1 VETSVNTKSST
12 LVRGLGLSASIAVVM
27 GSIIGQG
34 IFLVPS
40 QVARSVGSASWA
52 IAAWLVG
59 GTIVL
64 FATFCYA
71 ELGAALPHTG
81 GEYVYLERGLG
92 SHWGFLFGW
101 TSAVLQGPATAAW
114 ISAGLLRI
122 SAFLF
127 PSVRVAIL
135 TWSIP
140 EPFHADPY
148 RFTFTYAQV
157 WAALAIAAVA
167 GINYF
172 GVRKA
177 GYAQILIT
185 GIKVAAIIFI
195 IALGFLFKN
204 IGTEARANDAV
215 GLGGAGGFLTA
226 LVPVMMAYNGFQYLG
241 KIGGEIADPQRNIPR
256 AAIFAVIVVVIL
268 YVLISLI
275 YFRVLG
281 LSQVADSQHVA
292 SDTAVRLAGPN
303 GARWLTVLMMLSALG
318 SLHANFLARPRVLYA
333 MARDGRFFSI
343 ADRIQPTFR
352 TPSGAILFHTCL
364 AMLLVL
370 TGTFEEIYSLGIFSI
385 WIFVALT
392 AVAVIRLRKKEMM
405 LPRPFR
411 ALGYPWTPVMVIAA
425 ALAMS
430 ANLWLVRPVRSS
442 IGLGVVV
449 LGIPLFYQLRKHAA
463 GSPAV
468 KAPPGGCSS

>member
-172 GVRKA
+172 GVRKSW
-177 GYAQILIT
+177 IRSD
-185 GIKVAAIIFI
+185 
-195 IALGFLFKN
+195 IAYRDQGRRHHLYH
-204 IGTEARANDAV
+204 RA
-215 GLGGAGGFLTA
+215 
-226 LVPVMMAYNGFQYLG
+226 
-241 KIGGEIADPQRNIPR
+241 
-256 AAIFAVIVVVIL
+256 
-268 YVLISLI
+268 
-275 YFRVLG
+275 G
-281 LSQVADSQHVA
+281 LSV
-292 SDTAVRLAGPN
+292 
-303 GARWLTVLMMLSALG
+303 
-318 SLHANFLARPRVLYA
+318 
-333 MARDGRFFSI
+333 
-343 ADRIQPTFR
+343 
-352 TPSGAILFHTCL
+352 
-364 AMLLVL
+364 
-370 TGTFEEIYSLGIFSI
+370 
-385 WIFVALT
+385 
-392 AVAVIRLRKKEMM
+392 
-405 LPRPFR
+405 
-411 ALGYPWTPVMVIAA
+411 
-425 ALAMS
+425 
-430 ANLWLVRPVRSS
+430 
-442 IGLGVVV
+442 
-449 LGIPLFYQLRKHAA
+449 
-463 GSPAV
+463 
-468 KAPPGGCSS
+468 